1 MSLRIELN
9 GLEEKFREKAM
20 KKYGY
25 SKGSLKKA
33 AVEALHRWIGEQEE
47 IPRVKDPFP
56 LLRGILSDLRGKV
69 TAVELQH
76 SAKKLWV
83 K

>member
-9 GLEEKFREKAM
+9 ELEGEFREKAM

-25 SKGSLKKA
+25 SKGALKKA
-33 AVEALHRWIGEQEE
+33 ATEALQRWVAEQKD
-47 IPRVKDPFP
+47 IPVSDNPFP
-56 LLRGILSDLRGKV
+56 LIEGILKELRGKV

-76 SAKKLWV
+76 DASKLWV